1 MGSGASTTVCGVIT
15 QVTTG
20 SYTDANGN
28 SYTADT
34 IVITATDGSSYSYPV
49 SSGSYSVGS
58 LVQAAVT
65 SGGVKITGLSSASL
79 SGKVNSAG
87 TALGNYPLADDI
99 QILDVYEDNAIRIY
113 PARLTGCTIP
123 SSAVR
128 YYSRNAQ
135 GEIDRLILKDFT
147 GDMHQ
152 YGVITSASE
161 VSEGMTVASSYVYD
175 VGGVSHTTGSSTTVY
190 NVSVGPMVI
199 KTSKGAVDSIKNLSS
214 VALASVD
221 GLTGRTASGAAYPL
235 SEQVAVYELQNGND
249 YYYSS
254 LDRVSDGSYTLTGY
268 YDKDAAQGG
277 CVRVIIAR
285 AK

>member
-1 MGSGASTTVCGVIT
+1 MIKSMNLLLLA
-15 QVTTG
+15 
-20 SYTDANGN
+20 
-28 SYTADT
+28 
-34 IVITATDGSSYSYPV
+34 
-49 SSGSYSVGS
+49 GS
-58 LVQAAVT
+58 LAAT
-65 SGGVKITGLSSASL
+65 S
-79 SGKVNSAG
+79 
-87 TALGNYPLADDI
+87 ALMAAEPLTD
-99 QILDVYEDNAIRIY
+99 R
-113 PARLTGCTIP
+113 
-123 SSAVR
+123 
-128 YYSRNAQ
+128 
-135 GEIDRLILKDFT
+135 EIDRLILKDFT